1 MKFRETNLAFEI
13 IRKLEVV
20 VIGAEVGVTRNHNRV
35 AGGQAI
41 RARTGNQ
48 SSYGGLVKLVN
59 HWKRTVE

>member
-1 MKFRETNLAFEI
+1 METNLAFEI

-20 VIGAEVGVTRNHNRV
+20 VIGAKAGVARNHNRV

-48 SSYGGLVKLVN
+48 SS
-59 HWKRTVE
+59 